1 MKTRLISATTSEI
14 MSMNKDELKLS
25 IKASE
30 GRIICSENM
39 IIYKPLCDV
48 LTNAEID
55 KAFGA
60 DLILLNFVDVF
71 APYIAG
77 LNDGNDS
84 QPDFTP
90 DFEAIRKLK
99 KYVGRPIGLNL
110 EPVNTNAEMMVERQD
125 IKQGRTVSKETL
137 EQATKLGFDFVCLT
151 GNPKTGVDNQAIL
164 DAISLAKQYFDGLI
178 LAGKMHTAGVNEKI
192 IDESIIKRFIKN
204 GADIVL
210 APAVGTIQGFDEEQM
225 KAVVKCA
232 HEHDA
237 LVMSCI
243 GTSQEGAS
251 PSVIEQMAIRNKI
264 CGVDIQ
270 HIGDVSQKE
279 NIFAMSMALR
289 GQRHTYNRMAQS
301 INR

>member
-1 MKTRLISATTSEI
+1 MKTRLISAKTSEI
-14 MSMNKDELKLS
+14 MAMNKEELKAS

-39 IIYKPLCDV
+39 IIYKPLCDI

-60 DLILLNFVDVF
+60 DLILLNFFDVN

-77 LNDGNDS
+77 LNDGDDS
-84 QPDFTP
+84 EPDFTP
-90 DFEAIRKLK
+90 DFDAVKKLK

-110 EPVNTNAEMMVERQD
+110 EPVNLEADMLENRHTIRE
-125 IKQGRTVSKETL
+125 GRIATAETL
-137 EQATKLGFDFVCLT
+137 KKASELGFDFVCLT
-151 GNPKTGVDNQAIL
+151 GNPRTGVDHAGILNAIK
-164 DAISLAKQYFDGLI
+164 LAKTHFNGLI
-178 LAGKMHTAGVNEKI
+178 LAGKMHSAGVNEKI
-192 IDESIIKRFIKN
+192 IDEEIIKGYIEC

-225 KAVVKCA
+225 KKVVVYA
-232 HEHDA
+232 HQHGA
-237 LVMSCI
+237 LVMSTI
-243 GTSQEGAS
+243 GTSQEGS
-251 PSVIEQMAIRNKI
+251 STSVIEQMAIRNKI

>member
-1 MKTRLISATTSEI
+1 MKRLISAKASEI
-14 MSMNKDELKLS
+14 MTMDKDKLKAS
-25 IKASE
+25 ISASE
-30 GRIICSENM
+30 GRVICSENM

-60 DLILLNFVDVF
+60 DMILLNFFDVYS
-71 APYIAG
+71 PYIAG

-84 QPDFTP
+84 DPDFTP
-90 DFEAIRKLK
+90 DFDAVWKLK

-110 EPVNTNAEMMVERQD
+110 EPVNLKANMIEERQD
-125 IKQGRTVSKETL
+125 IRKGRMVSKETL
-137 EQATKLGFDFVCLT
+137 TKASALGFDFICLT
-151 GNPKTGVDNQAIL
+151 GNPKTGVDNEGIL
-164 DAISLAKQYFDGLI
+164 KSIKLAKKYFKGLI
-178 LAGKMHTAGVNEKI
+178 LAGKMHSAGVNEKI
-192 IDESIIKRFIKN
+192 IDVNVIKN
-204 GADIVL
+204 FIESGADIVL

-225 KAVVKCA
+225 KTVVKCA

-237 LVMSCI
+237 LVMSTI

-251 PSVIEQMAIRNKI
+251 QSVIEQMAIRNKI